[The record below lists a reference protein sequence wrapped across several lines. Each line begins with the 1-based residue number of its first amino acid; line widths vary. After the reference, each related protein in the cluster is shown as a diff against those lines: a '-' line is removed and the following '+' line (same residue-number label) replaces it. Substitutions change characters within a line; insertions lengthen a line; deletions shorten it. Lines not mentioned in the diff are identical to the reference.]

1 MNAVDTNILIYV
13 NNPRDSVKQG
23 IAASLVAALTEGVLL
38 WQVACEY
45 LAVSRKLESLGY
57 NRVQAYQY
65 VRDLQQVWYTA
76 LPTWS
81 VIDRAEDLISR
92 KRCLT
97 LEIIRKLD
105 RELRIPVDK
114 CRPTLPTLIA
124 ALFYDLST
132 DKEIKI
138 PSIGEKRERELR
150 SPTART

>member
-1 MNAVDTNILIYV
+1 
-13 NNPRDSVKQG
+13 
-23 IAASLVAALTEGVLL
+23 LT
-38 WQVACEY
+38 QY
-45 LAVSRKLESLGY
+45 LAGDAKVTS
-57 NRVQAYQY
+57 NRSTGA
-65 VRDLQQVWYTA
+65 
-76 LPTWS
+76 S
-81 VIDRAEDLISR
+81 SR

-97 LEIIRKLD
+97 LEMIRNLD

-150 SPTART
+150 SGVIMIAIDYS

>member
-1 MNAVDTNILIYV
+1 MSVSSGHVQNLKSVLSRVNRNEDT
-13 NNPRDSVKQG
+13 
-23 IAASLVAALTEGVLL
+23 LTIPL
-38 WQVACEY
+38 
-45 LAVSRKLESLGY
+45 
-57 NRVQAYQY
+57 
-65 VRDLQQVWYTA
+65 
-76 LPTWS
+76 
-81 VIDRAEDLISR
+81 SR

-97 LEIIRKLD
+97 LEMIRKLD

-150 SPTART
+150 SGVIMIAIDYS